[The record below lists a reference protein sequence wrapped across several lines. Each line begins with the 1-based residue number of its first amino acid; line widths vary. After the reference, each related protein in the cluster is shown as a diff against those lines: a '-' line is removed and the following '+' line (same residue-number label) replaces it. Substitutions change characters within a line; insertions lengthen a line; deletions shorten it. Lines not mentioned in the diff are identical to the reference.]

1 MEKKSASGWAFE
13 RKKRLHQDPC
23 SGFQEQDLNSFHLGG
38 CAHSPRHH
46 SKDQTEGRAH
56 HGSMPGLGLS
66 GIKSAKGK
74 SGTALEVA
82 GMVKTQDMVDWYPP
96 TPSFRP

>member
-1 MEKKSASGWAFE
+1 MAGPLREE
-13 RKKRLHQDPC
+13 RLHHDLC

-46 SKDQTEGRAH
+46 SKDQPEGRAH
-56 HGSMPGLGLS
+56 RGTMPGLGLS
-66 GIKSAKGK
+66 GTKSAKQR

-82 GMVKTQDMVDWYPP
+82 GMVKTQDMVYWHLP